1 LEEGVEHLPA
11 EDIFL
16 AKEEKRGQDSLM
28 IVTPLKYKTQSPYN
42 ILTIDVED
50 WFHASALAE
59 KINSVGVDRCQ
70 SRVSCSLHR
79 VLDLLDEEE
88 TKATFFVL
96 GSVAERFPEIV
107 RAIKQRN
114 HEVASHGFA
123 HHNIHSQT
131 REVFKEDVRR
141 SLSVL
146 ENITGEKIKG
156 YRAPNFSITTES
168 LWAYEILAGLG
179 IEYSSSIFPTKHIL
193 QAYGIPQAPKD
204 PFILR
209 SDDGKSIVEFPL
221 STVRILGKSF
231 PFGGGAYLRLFPYW
245 YSKWSIRRLNR
256 GGKPATI
263 YFHPWELDPDQ
274 PRLDLNLLAR
284 TRHYFN
290 LDIMETKIRGLLKA
304 FRFQSIE
311 ETLQDD
317 LAPTPVLSQAV
328 RHQIGKPN

>member
-1 LEEGVEHLPA
+1 
-11 EDIFL
+11 
-16 AKEEKRGQDSLM
+16 M
-28 IVTPLKYKTQSPYN
+28 IITPLKYKAQSPCN

-50 WFHASALAE
+50 WFHASTLAE
-59 KINSVGVDRCQ
+59 KINSVGVDRWQ
-70 SRVSCSLHR
+70 SRISGTLRR
-79 VLDLLDEEE
+79 VLDLLEEEE

-114 HEVASHGFA
+114 HKVASHGFA
-123 HHNIHSQT
+123 HHSIYSQT
-131 REVFKEDVRR
+131 KEEFKEDVRR

-146 ENITGEKIKG
+146 ENITGDKIKG

-209 SDDGKSIVEFPL
+209 LDDGKSIVEFPL
-221 STVRILGKSF
+221 STVRILGKCF

-245 YSKWSIRRLNR
+245 YSKWSIKRLNR

-290 LDIMETKIRGLLKA
+290 LDIMETKIRRLLKT

-311 ETLQDD
+311 ETFQDSLVKIPD
-317 LAPTPVLSQAV
+317 LSQAV
-328 RHQIGKPN
+328 RCQMGKPN